1 MPCRGH
7 SCNALNVDWLLS
19 EKILHILI
27 LKHHHEKGE
36 RTISFFRRKVKSPIQ
51 VIKGELQKRQKGKLV
66 RNPTAEEKKIINEI
80 KRKTEQLNEN
90 NITRTKAYLDF
101 YRKHPEIHWAF
112 LAHMVSR
119 NGGWS
124 MTDLKAEL
132 LSRILSKEEK
142 KSYFS
147 FIERGNWLIFQ
158 DAYPQL
164 LLYEQSLKRKE
175 PLFRLLPYL
184 NVSIFME
191 TIWEHFWISSNSSLL
206 TIGLIINEQHYIE
219 KRVIQNQKYIQEVF
233 HTLEF
238 EMQDIMS
245 FNQILF
251 PYNDYGVV
259 KLAGQ
264 TVNQFESVRERI
276 QLGKRLYIILF
287 DPDVLK
293 KVEEWAF
300 EQHHTGTRKDYWPH
314 IFNDVHEGS
323 PGLKYQLKLSSCKLK
338 PGARRIY
345 SPTLQNV
352 WKNVQHPQAEIGE
365 WFNDVRVLEYLKEI
379 EDPAV
384 GNIEYEYCQT
394 LEKLEIAAFAKKIVS
409 IFD

>member
-1 MPCRGH
+1 
-7 SCNALNVDWLLS
+7 
-19 EKILHILI
+19 
-27 LKHHHEKGE
+27 
-36 RTISFFRRKVKSPIQ
+36 
-51 VIKGELQKRQKGKLV
+51 VIKVELQNRQKVKLV

-101 YRKHPEIHWAF
+101 YKKHPEIHWAF

-132 LSRILSKEEK
+132 LNRILSKEEK

-147 FIERGNWLIFQ
+147 FLERGNWLIFQ

-164 LLYEQSLKRKE
+164 LLYEESMKRKE
-175 PLFRLLPYL
+175 SLFRLLPHM
-184 NVSIFME
+184 NVSVFME
-191 TIWEHFWISSNSSLL
+191 TIWEHFWKTSNSSLL
-206 TIGLIINEQHYIE
+206 TVGLIINEQHYIE

-238 EMQDIMS
+238 EIQDILS

-251 PYNDYGVV
+251 PYNDYGVM

-264 TVNQFESVRERI
+264 TVNQFESVCERI
-276 QLGKRLYIILF
+276 QLGKRLYVILF
-287 DPDVLK
+287 DPDVLN
-293 KVEEWAF
+293 KVEEWAI
-300 EQHHTGTRKDYWPH
+300 EQYHTGSRKDYWPH

-323 PGLKYQLKLSSCKLK
+323 PGLKYQIKLSSCKLK
-338 PGARRIY
+338 RGARRIY

-352 WKNVQHPQAEIGE
+352 WKNIQHPEAETGE
-365 WFNDVRVLEYLKEI
+365 WFNDIRVLEYLKEI
-379 EDPAV
+379 EEPAV

-394 LEKLEIAAFAKKIVS
+394 LEKLELAAFAKKIIS

>member
-1 MPCRGH
+1 
-7 SCNALNVDWLLS
+7 L
-19 EKILHILI
+19 
-27 LKHHHEKGE
+27 KGE
-36 RTISFFRRKVKSPIQ
+36 WTISFFKRRLKSPIE
-51 VIKGELQKRQKGKLV
+51 VIKGELQKRQKAKLV
-66 RNPTAEEKKIINEI
+66 GNPTAEEEKIINEI

-132 LSRILSKEEK
+132 LNRILSKEEK

-147 FIERGNWLIFQ
+147 FLERGNWLIFQ

-164 LLYEQSLKRKE
+164 LLYEESLKSEKS
-175 PLFRLLPYL
+175 LFRLLPHL

-191 TIWEHFWISSNSSLL
+191 TIWQHFWQSSNSSLL

-238 EMQDIMS
+238 GIQDILS

-251 PYNDYGVV
+251 PYNDYGVM

-264 TVNQFESVRERI
+264 TVNQFESLCERI

-293 KVEEWAF
+293 KVEEWAKGN
-300 EQHHTGTRKDYWPH
+300 HHTGSRKDYWLH

-323 PGLKYQLKLSSCKLK
+323 PGLKYQIKLSSCKLK

-345 SPTLQNV
+345 SPTLQNA
-352 WKNVQHPQAEIGE
+352 WKNVQHPEAEPGE
-365 WFNDVRVLEYLKEI
+365 WFHDVKALEYLEEI
-379 EDPAV
+379 EEPAV

-394 LEKLEIAAFAKKIVS
+394 LEKLELAAFAKKIFS
-409 IFD
+409 ILD